1 MQETQSKQ
9 TTNWH
14 VCTLIP
20 TFMTEKN
27 NMTAQQD
34 NTKAADATGTFA
46 QAGTTMGAM
55 MSETLGHIIYKL
67 QISFLELWSAKK
79 HANSF
84 NNTRSTYLRSRL
96 CVLCYVWAALT
107 IAWSPADFLF
117 LADKAAAA
125 QLSLQRLLLA
135 GMLITI
141 GYAVNRANNLKS
153 AKLGLVA
160 MVLATNAFYL
170 SASHT
175 LGFPT
180 DNAAFSYSY
189 TLLPIIQIVM
199 LTIFPLT
206 MRESILLMSITLI
219 CHLWVDSFSG
229 TMTSPDNIA
238 SYWLQTVIAFMVV
251 WSQLSQL
258 HMILRLYR
266 QATLDPLTGIYNRR
280 MLLQLAMRA
289 LAVSE
294 ERHSPFSVL
303 LLDLDKFKRINDKWG
318 HYAGDV
324 VLQSFTRTVQERLR
338 KADIFGRFGGEEF
351 IVFLPKCNGEI
362 TAQIAE
368 RLLGEIREMD
378 VYIDESRTPLKV
390 TASIGLSTLQPGDT
404 LSSLI
409 ERADSALY
417 QAKAEGRNCIRT
429 YQPGKQT
436 GFDARN
442 SVSRDNIDMPTETS
456 L

>member
-1 MQETQSKQ
+1 
-9 TTNWH
+9 
-14 VCTLIP
+14 
-20 TFMTEKN
+20 MTDKN
-27 NMTAQQD
+27 NMTARRD
-34 NTKAADATGTFA
+34 NNKVARAAGTFA
-46 QAGTTMGAM
+46 QAERTMGAM

-67 QISFLELWSAKK
+67 QISFFELWSAKK

-96 CVLCYVWAALT
+96 CVLSYVWAGLT
-107 IAWSPADFLF
+107 IAWSVADFLF
-117 LADKAAAA
+117 LSDTTAAA
-125 QLSLQRLLLA
+125 QLSLQRLLL
-135 GMLITI
+135 GGTLITI
-141 GYAVNRANNLKS
+141 GYAVSRANNLKS

-160 MVLATNAFYL
+160 MVIATNAFYF

-175 LGFPT
+175 LHFPT
-180 DNAAFSYSY
+180 ENTAFSYSY
-189 TLLPIIQIVM
+189 TLLPIIQLVM

-206 MRESILLMSITLI
+206 MRESLSLMTIILV
-219 CHLWVDSFSG
+219 CHLWVDSFGG
-229 TMTSPDNIA
+229 TMISPDNIA

-324 VLQSFTRTVQERLR
+324 VLQSFTRTVQEKLR
-338 KADIFGRFGGEEF
+338 KSDIFGRFGGEEF
-351 IVFLPKCNGEI
+351 IVFLPKCSGEV
-362 TAQIAE
+362 TAQIAN
-368 RLLGEIREMD
+368 RLLEEVESMD
-378 VYIDESRTPLKV
+378 VPIDESRTPLKV
-390 TASIGLSTLQPGDT
+390 TASIGISTFQPGDT

-417 QAKAEGRNCIRT
+417 QAKAEGRNCVRA
-429 YQPGKQT
+429 YQANKQT
-436 GFDARN
+436 DVDARH
-442 SVSRDNIDMPTETS
+442 SVSQDNIDMPTEP
-456 L
+456 LL

>member
-1 MQETQSKQ
+1 
-9 TTNWH
+9 
-14 VCTLIP
+14 
-20 TFMTEKN
+20 MTEKN

-117 LADKAAAA
+117 LADKMAAA

>member
-1 MQETQSKQ
+1 MSD
-9 TTNWH
+9 TT
-14 VCTLIP
+14 
-20 TFMTEKN
+20 
-27 NMTAQQD
+27 
-34 NTKAADATGTFA
+34 
-46 QAGTTMGAM
+46 
-55 MSETLGHIIYKL
+55 
-67 QISFLELWSAKK
+67 
-79 HANSF
+79 
-84 NNTRSTYLRSRL
+84 
-96 CVLCYVWAALT
+96 
-107 IAWSPADFLF
+107 
-117 LADKAAAA
+117 AAA
-125 QLSLQRLLLA
+125 QLSLQRLVLA
-135 GMLITI
+135 GVLITI
-141 GYAVNRANNLKS
+141 GYSVYRSNNLKS

-160 MVLATNAFYL
+160 MVLATNAFYF

-180 DNAAFSYSY
+180 ENTAFSYSY

-206 MRESILLMSITLI
+206 MRESLSLMTITLV
-219 CHLWVDSFSG
+219 CHLWVDSFSS

-238 SYWLQTVIAFMVV
+238 SYWLQTVIALMVL

-289 LAVSE
+289 LAISE

-324 VLQSFTRTVQERLR
+324 VLQAFTRTVQERLR
-338 KADIFGRFGGEEF
+338 KSDIFGRFGGEEF
-351 IVFLPKCNGEI
+351 IVFLPKCSGEV
-362 TAQIAE
+362 TAQIAD
-368 RLLGEIREMD
+368 RLLEEIRAMD
-378 VYIDESRTPLKV
+378 VLIDESRTPLKV
-390 TASIGLSTLQPGDT
+390 TASIGISTFQPGDT

-409 ERADSALY
+409 ERADGALY
-417 QAKAEGRNCIRT
+417 QAKAEGRNCIRA
-429 YQPGKQT
+429 YQPGQQS
-436 GFDARN
+436 GFDARH
-442 SVSRDNIDMPTETS
+442 SVSRDNIDMPAETS

>member
-117 LADKAAAA
+117 LADKMAAA

>member
-1 MQETQSKQ
+1 
-9 TTNWH
+9 
-14 VCTLIP
+14 
-20 TFMTEKN
+20 
-27 NMTAQQD
+27 
-34 NTKAADATGTFA
+34 
-46 QAGTTMGAM
+46 
-55 MSETLGHIIYKL
+55 
-67 QISFLELWSAKK
+67 
-79 HANSF
+79 
-84 NNTRSTYLRSRL
+84 
-96 CVLCYVWAALT
+96 
-107 IAWSPADFLF
+107 
-117 LADKAAAA
+117 
-125 QLSLQRLLLA
+125 
-135 GMLITI
+135 
-141 GYAVNRANNLKS
+141 
-153 AKLGLVA
+153 
-160 MVLATNAFYL
+160 MVIATNAFYF

-175 LGFPT
+175 LQFPT
-180 DNAAFSYSY
+180 ENTAFSYSY

-206 MRESILLMSITLI
+206 MRESLSLMTITLA

-229 TMTSPDNIA
+229 AMTSPDNIA
-238 SYWLQTVIAFMVV
+238 SYWLQTVIALMVV

-324 VLQSFTRTVQERLR
+324 VLQSFTRTVQESLR
-338 KADIFGRFGGEEF
+338 KSDIFGRFGGEEF
-351 IVFLPKCNGEI
+351 IVFLPKCSDEV
-362 TAQIAE
+362 TAQIAN
-368 RLLGEIREMD
+368 RLLEEVERMD
-378 VYIDESRTPLKV
+378 VPIDESQTPLKV
-390 TASIGLSTLQPGDT
+390 TASIGISTFQPGDT

-417 QAKAEGRNCIRT
+417 QAKAEGRNCVRA
-429 YQPGKQT
+429 YQPGKQADV
-436 GFDARN
+436 DARQ
-442 SVSRDNIDMPTETS
+442 SVSGDNIDIPTEAS

>member
-1 MQETQSKQ
+1 MSA
-9 TTNWH
+9 
-14 VCTLIP
+14 
-20 TFMTEKN
+20 MTE
-27 NMTAQQD
+27 NM
-34 NTKAADATGTFA
+34 
-46 QAGTTMGAM
+46 
-55 MSETLGHIIYKL
+55 SHVVYKL

-117 LADKAAAA
+117 LGDKTIAA
-125 QLSLQRLLLA
+125 QLSVQRLILA
-135 GMLITI
+135 AFLIAI
-141 GYAVNRANNLKS
+141 GFSVNKVNNLKA
-153 AKLGLVA
+153 AKLGLMA
-160 MVLATNAFYL
+160 MVCVTNLFYF

-175 LGFPT
+175 LGFPSE
-180 DNAAFSYSY
+180 NSVFSYSY

-206 MRESILLMSITLI
+206 MKESLTLMSVTLA

-229 TMTSPDNIA
+229 VLLNPDNIS
-238 SYWLQTVIAFMVV
+238 SYWLQTVIAMMVL

-289 LAVSE
+289 LAISE
-294 ERHSPFSVL
+294 DRHSPFSVL

-324 VLQSFTRTVQERLR
+324 VLQSFTRAVQERLR
-338 KADIFGRFGGEEF
+338 KSDIFGRFGGEEF
-351 IVFLPKCNGEI
+351 IVFLPKCNAES
-362 TAQIAE
+362 AQQIAD
-368 RLLGEIREMD
+368 RLLNEIRAMD
-378 VYIDESRTPLKV
+378 VFIDERDAPLKV
-390 TASIGLSTLQPGDT
+390 TASIGISSYQTGDT

-409 ERADSALY
+409 ERADCALY
-417 QAKAEGRNCIRT
+417 QAKAEGRNCTRQ
-429 YQPGKQT
+429 YQVGQHCPN
-436 GFDARN
+436 DARETASYIN
-442 SVSRDNIDMPTETS
+442 SALETS
-456 L
+456 

>member
-351 IVFLPKCNGEI
+351 IVFLPKCNGDI

>member
-1 MQETQSKQ
+1 
-9 TTNWH
+9 
-14 VCTLIP
+14 
-20 TFMTEKN
+20 MTDKN
-27 NMTAQQD
+27 NMTARRD
-34 NTKAADATGTFA
+34 NNKVARAAGTFA
-46 QAGTTMGAM
+46 QTERTMGAM

-67 QISFLELWSAKK
+67 QISFFELWSAKK

-96 CVLCYVWAALT
+96 CVLCYFWAGLT
-107 IAWSPADFLF
+107 IAWSVADFLF
-117 LADKAAAA
+117 LSDTTAAA
-125 QLSLQRLLLA
+125 QLSLQRLLLG

-141 GYAVNRANNLKS
+141 GYAVSRANNLKS

-160 MVLATNAFYL
+160 MVIATNAFYF

-175 LGFPT
+175 LHFPT
-180 DNAAFSYSY
+180 ENTAFSYSY

-206 MRESILLMSITLI
+206 MRESLSLMTITLA
-219 CHLWVDSFSG
+219 CHLWVDSFGG

-338 KADIFGRFGGEEF
+338 KSDIFGRFGGEEF
-351 IVFLPKCNGEI
+351 IVFLPKCSGEV
-362 TAQIAE
+362 TAQIAN
-368 RLLGEIREMD
+368 RLLEEVESMD
-378 VYIDESRTPLKV
+378 VPIDESRTPLKV
-390 TASIGLSTLQPGDT
+390 TASIGISTFQPGDT

-417 QAKAEGRNCIRT
+417 QAKAEGRNCVRA
-429 YQPGKQT
+429 YQPGHQT
-436 GFDARN
+436 SVDARH
-442 SVSRDNIDMPTETS
+442 SVSRDNIDMPTEAS

>member
-1 MQETQSKQ
+1 
-9 TTNWH
+9 
-14 VCTLIP
+14 
-20 TFMTEKN
+20 
-27 NMTAQQD
+27 
-34 NTKAADATGTFA
+34 
-46 QAGTTMGAM
+46 

-79 HANSF
+79 HASSF

-117 LADKAAAA
+117 LADKTAAA

-417 QAKAEGRNCIRT
+417 QAKAEGRNCIRS

>member
-1 MQETQSKQ
+1 
-9 TTNWH
+9 
-14 VCTLIP
+14 
-20 TFMTEKN
+20 MTEKN
-27 NMTAQQD
+27 NMTAQHD
-34 NTKAADATGTFA
+34 STKAADATGTFA

-55 MSETLGHIIYKL
+55 MSETLGHIVYKL

-117 LADKAAAA
+117 LADKMAAA

-153 AKLGLVA
+153 AKLGLIA
-160 MVLATNAFYL
+160 MVLATNAFYF

-180 DNAAFSYSY
+180 DNAAFSHSY

-206 MRESILLMSITLI
+206 MRESLLLMSITLI
-219 CHLWVDSFSG
+219 CHLWVDSFSA

-351 IVFLPKCNGEI
+351 IVFLPKCNGEV

-378 VYIDESRTPLKV
+378 VYIDESHTPLKV

-417 QAKAEGRNCIRT
+417 QAKAEGRDCIRT
-429 YQPGKQT
+429 YQPSKQT